1 MVLRRYADAAHPDG
15 AAEGHTWVAL
25 LHRPGPE
32 APANGPVFED
42 PRFGEH
48 LEFLARMESDGYL
61 IAAARCSTR
70 WARE

>member
-1 MVLRRYADAAHPDG
+1 
-15 AAEGHTWVAL
+15 
-25 LHRPGPE
+25 
-32 APANGPVFED
+32 VFED